1 MKPSSE
7 SGFTLLETLVSLAVF
22 SVAASMLASMVLDGA
37 KLTKTEQMTIAAQS
51 DARNC
56 VSLIEQALR
65 TTGWDPKNAGFA
77 GIVLQSPASASDN
90 WIEVF
95 ADLDE
100 DSATTSSGEDVTVRL
115 NGTTLE
121 WKKSTSGTFEILSPN
136 ITNDADGNGVPE
148 LMFTPDSVT
157 SPKRITV
164 KVTARSPVPDPR
176 TGQYVRATIST
187 DVVLR
192 GRL

>member
-1 MKPSSE
+1 MTPSLE
-7 SGFTLLETLVSLAVF
+7 RGFTLLETLVSVAVF
-22 SVAASMLASMVLDGA
+22 SVVASLLASMVVDGA
-37 KLTKTEQMTIAAQS
+37 KLTKTEQMTITAQS

-65 TTGWDPKNAGFA
+65 TAGWDPKNAGFA
-77 GIVLQSPASASDN
+77 GIQLQSPADASDN

-121 WKKSTSGTFEILSPN
+121 WKKSTGGAFEILSPN

-148 LMFTPDSVT
+148 LMFTPDSV
-157 SPKRITV
+157 SNPKRITV
-164 KVTARSPVPDPR
+164 NVTARSPVPDPR

>member
-1 MKPSSE
+1 MKRSPE
-7 SGFTLLETLVSLAVF
+7 SGFTLLETLVSVAVF
-22 SVAASMLASMVLDGA
+22 SVAASLLASMVVDGA

-56 VSLIEQALR
+56 VSLIEQTLR
-65 TTGWDPKNAGFA
+65 TAGWDPRNAGFA
-77 GIVLQSPASASDN
+77 GIQLQSPAQASDN

-100 DSATTSSGEDVTVRL
+100 DAATTGLGEDVTIRL

-121 WKKSTSGTFEILSPN
+121 WKKSTGGAFEILSPN
-136 ITNDADGNGVPE
+136 ITNDGSGVAE
-148 LMFTPDSVT
+148 LMFTPDSAT
-157 SPKRITV
+157 NPKRITV

>member
-1 MKPSSE
+1 MTSSSE
-7 SGFTLLETLVSLAVF
+7 RGFTLLETLVSVAVF
-22 SVAASMLASMVLDGA
+22 SVAASVLASMVIDGA
-37 KLTKTEQMTIAAQS
+37 KLTKTEQMTITAQS

-65 TTGWDPKNAGFA
+65 TAGWDPRNAGFS
-77 GIVLQSPASASDN
+77 GVQLQSPAQAASN

-100 DSATTSSGEDVTVRL
+100 NSTTLSDREDVTIRL

-121 WKKSTSGTFEILSPN
+121 WKKSTGGAFEVLSPN

-148 LMFTPDSVT
+148 LMFTPDSV
-157 SPKRITV
+157 SNPKRITV

>member
-1 MKPSSE
+1 MNTSSE
-7 SGFTLLETLVSLAVF
+7 HGFTLLETLVSVAVF
-22 SVAASMLASMVLDGA
+22 SVVATMVASSVLDGA
-37 KLTKTEQMTIAAQS
+37 KLTKAQQMTITAQS

-56 VSLIEQALR
+56 VSLIEQAIR
-65 TTGWDPKNAGFA
+65 TAGWDPRNSGFA
-77 GIVLQSPASASDN
+77 GIQLQSPALAANN

-100 DSATTSSGEDVTVRL
+100 DGATTSIGEDVTIRL

-121 WKKSTSGTFEILSPN
+121 WKKSTAGSFEILSPN
-136 ITNDADGNGVPE
+136 ITNDGGGVAE
-148 LMFTPDSVT
+148 LMFIPDSVV

-164 KVTARSPVPDPR
+164 KVTARSPARDPR
-176 TGQYVRATIST
+176 SGQYIRATVST

-192 GRL
+192 GSL

>member
-1 MKPSSE
+1 MTPSLE
-7 SGFTLLETLVSLAVF
+7 RGFTLLETLVSVAVF
-22 SVAASMLASMVLDGA
+22 SVVASLLASMVVDGA
-37 KLTKTEQMTIAAQS
+37 KLTKTEQMTISAQS

-65 TTGWDPKNAGFA
+65 TAGWDPKNAGFA
-77 GIVLQSPASASDN
+77 GIQLQSPADASDN